1 MPPGTLTVAPPGGP
15 GCAPQKLAPDVKFS
29 AVPLKPMK
37 KQQKMA
43 QGGPEPLGPS
53 AVHASA
59 GQALRGS
66 VPSCG
71 RAWTSGELGVGGGSQ
86 RAAVV

>member
-1 MPPGTLTVAPPGGP
+1 M
-15 GCAPQKLAPDVKFS
+15 KFS
-29 AVPLKPMK
+29 AVPVPFPLMK

-43 QGGPEPLGPS
+43 HGGPAPLGPS

-59 GQALRGS
+59 GQPLRGV

-71 RAWTSGELGVGGGSQ
+71 RAWTSGALGVAAGSQ
-86 RAAVV
+86 LAAFV